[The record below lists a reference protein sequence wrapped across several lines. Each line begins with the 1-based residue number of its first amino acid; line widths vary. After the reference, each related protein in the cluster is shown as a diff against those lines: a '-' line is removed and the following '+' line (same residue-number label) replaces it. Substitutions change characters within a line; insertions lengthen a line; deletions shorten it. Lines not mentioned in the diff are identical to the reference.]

1 MDKILDD
8 KEAQEIISS
17 VISAEDIVKFVELEE
32 KIKKA
37 ERLLAEKEY
46 DVNKTLYE
54 NKAITDSET
63 PLPYTVKINITTE
76 VIQAVNDKYKEPI
89 KIEQTSNNYLIDFA
103 IQNYQPFIEEF
114 YNSIQSVLEQTCSK
128 VFNQENVDGN
138 IQS

>member
-17 VISAEDIVKFVELEE
+17 VISAEDIVKFVELDE

-54 NKAITDSET
+54 NKAINDSET

-76 VIQAVNDKYKEPI
+76 VIQAVSDKYKEPI

>member
-1 MDKILDD
+1 M
-8 KEAQEIISS
+8 
-17 VISAEDIVKFVELEE
+17 
-32 KIKKA
+32 
-37 ERLLAEKEY
+37 LAEKEY

-63 PLPYTVKINITTE
+63 PLHYTVKINITTE
-76 VIQAVNDKYKEPI
+76 VIQAVSDKYKEPI